1 VVLLEAERA
10 GALRR
15 ELEAARADGHTRT
28 RLEPFPSRAG
38 ARWLL
43 RLAFAVPF
51 LVLAAVSADPTVA
64 DVTVNRSVVDH
75 VATLSWDRA
84 DVSWLS
90 ELYPPLG
97 TILVR
102 LIPGDAAG
110 LAVAGA
116 LVAGILL
123 QQLLEAMVQRRF
135 PWWKST
141 VFLVAIGAN
150 PLFAYTATGN
160 FEALLGIALFGIG
173 AINMVRFV
181 SSRNTK
187 AGFESGILFMLAA
200 LADASGLVL
209 VVAAAITAPL
219 LSVARRGESGAR
231 WSNVLVVLFP
241 TIAVFGA
248 VMFLEALFGRNPL
261 LVFQNAV
268 HYDPAL
274 WGLVPELVTT
284 LNGLL
289 ILAPVA
295 SGCALALLSRRPGSV
310 LISVF
315 VFGALIIGYVGGLIP
330 VNSAGNVFLIMT
342 MMGIAVVPAA
352 RTTRVS
358 GLIAAVG
365 AAQIVIAWAAAFN
378 RPITLAWMAAIGDSL
393 GWW

>member
-1 VVLLEAERA
+1 M
-10 GALRR
+10 
-15 ELEAARADGHTRT
+15 
-28 RLEPFPSRAG
+28 
-38 ARWLL
+38 RW
-43 RLAFAVPF
+43 
-51 LVLAAVSADPTVA
+51 VLAVLA
-64 DVTVNRSVVDH
+64 
-75 VATLSWDRA
+75 
-84 DVSWLS
+84 
-90 ELYPPLG
+90 LG
-97 TILVR
+97 TVLVR
-102 LIPGDAAG
+102 LIPGGAAG
-110 LAVAGA
+110 LAAAGA

-219 LSVARRGESGAR
+219 LSVARRSESGAR
-231 WSNVLVVLFP
+231 WSNVLIVLFP

-274 WGLVPELVTT
+274 WALVPELVTT

-289 ILAPVA
+289 ILAPVV

-378 RPITLAWMAAIGDSL
+378 RPITLQWMAAIGASL

>member
-1 VVLLEAERA
+1 MALLGAERA
-10 GALRR
+10 QALRR
-15 ELEAARADGHTRT
+15 DVEAARAEGNART

-38 ARWLL
+38 GRWLL

-51 LVLAAVSADPTVA
+51 LALATVSAEPTVA
-64 DVTVNRSVVDH
+64 EVTVNSATVEH
-75 VATLSWDRA
+75 VATLRWDRA
-84 DVSWLS
+84 DVAWISQ
-90 ELYPPLG
+90 LYPPLG

-102 LIPGDAAG
+102 LIPGGAAG
-110 LAVAGA
+110 LAIAGA
-116 LVAGILL
+116 LVAGIML
-123 QQLLEAMVQRRF
+123 QQLLEVMVQRRF
-135 PWWKST
+135 PWWQSA

-173 AINMVRFV
+173 AVNMVRFIAG
-181 SSRNTK
+181 RNTK
-187 AGFESGILFMLAA
+187 AGFEAGILFMLAA

-231 WSNVLVVLFP
+231 WSNVLIVLFP
-241 TIAVFGA
+241 TIAVFVA
-248 VMFLEALFGRNPL
+248 VMFLEVLFGRNPL

-274 WGLVPELVTT
+274 WALVPQLVTT

-330 VNSAGNVFLIMT
+330 VNSAGNVFLVMT
-342 MMGIAVVPAA
+342 LMGIAVVPAA
-352 RTTRVS
+352 RTARVS
-358 GLIAAVG
+358 GWITAVG

-378 RPITLAWMAAIGDSL
+378 RPITLEWMAAVGASL